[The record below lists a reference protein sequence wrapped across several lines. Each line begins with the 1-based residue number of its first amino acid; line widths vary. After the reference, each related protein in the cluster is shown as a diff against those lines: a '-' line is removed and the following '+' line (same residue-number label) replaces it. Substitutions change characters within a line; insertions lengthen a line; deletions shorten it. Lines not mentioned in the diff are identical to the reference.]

1 MKVYIRKKLRKPKNG
16 KKYVFIHAKNKKNT
30 VRHIFHG
37 YQKWLII
44 FGFLQLGAK
53 PEHASMDY
61 YLGGTDS
68 CQGDSGGP
76 LFKFISK
83 KIKN

>member
-30 VRHIFHG
+30 VRHIFLWVS
-37 YQKWLII
+37 KMVLVI

-53 PEHASMDY
+53 PEHASLDY

-76 LFKFISK
+76 LFKFIG
-83 KIKN
+83 KI

>member
-16 KKYVFIHAKNKKNT
+16 KKYVFIYTKDKKNT
-30 VRHIFHG
+30 VSNIWLPKMVLVKIFV
-37 YQKWLII
+37 
-44 FGFLQLGAK
+44 FLQLGAK
-53 PEHASMDY
+53 PEHASLDY

-76 LFKFISK
+76 LFKFIGK
-83 KIKN
+83 K